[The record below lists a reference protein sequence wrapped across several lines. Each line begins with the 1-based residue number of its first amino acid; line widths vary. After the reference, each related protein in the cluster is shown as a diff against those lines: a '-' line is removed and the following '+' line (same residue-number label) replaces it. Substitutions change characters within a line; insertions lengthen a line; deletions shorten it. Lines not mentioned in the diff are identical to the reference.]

1 LSGLFCFGP
10 TDGFKDPTTFR
21 KSNMSK
27 QVFIYDTTLRDGN
40 QAKGISFSLED
51 KLAIARKLDAFGV
64 HYIEG
69 GWPNPTN
76 PTDVEFFRRAKTMT
90 WKHAK
95 IAAFGSTC
103 RPNGDPANDPIL
115 KPLVESGAPVL
126 TIFGK
131 SWDLHVTEV
140 LRTTLEENLRMIRES
155 VAFLKKNCEE
165 VVYDAEHFF
174 DGYRANPDYALST
187 LKAAQDG
194 GADCIVLCDTNG
206 GMALSWE
213 LEEITA
219 RVRRELTAPLGIHVH
234 NDTGTAVANS
244 LAAVRAGAT
253 QVQGVMNGYGERCG
267 NANLTTIIPD
277 LQFKMGLPVV
287 GEEQMRGLRALSL
300 SIDETANL
308 ANDIRQPYVGEAAFA
323 HKGGAHIDGVIKLAR
338 SFEHMDPALVGN
350 GRDFVVSNQSGGSL
364 IWDKIKAIKPDV
376 DRRSPEVADVLAEV
390 KRLEDEGYH
399 FELAEGSFQL
409 LARRRLGLFQDRFE
423 FLGFR
428 AIEEQVDGAVR
439 SEFTL
444 KLKVG
449 EAIEHTAADGNG
461 PVDAMNK
468 AMLKALVKFFPNLKD
483 LELAD
488 FKVRVLDNAAGAGAK
503 VRVWTRYV
511 DHAHPGRDP
520 YGTIGVSTNIIE
532 ASWRALMDGIQ
543 YKLLLDGE
551 S

>member
-1 LSGLFCFGP
+1 MS
-10 TDGFKDPTTFR
+10 TTPKTSR
-21 KSNMSK
+21 
-27 QVFIYDTTLRDGN
+27 VFIYDTTLRDGN

-51 KLAIARKLDAFGV
+51 KLAIARKLDGFGID
-64 HYIEG
+64 YIEG

-76 PTDVEFFRRAKTMT
+76 PTDVEFFRRARAIT

-103 RPNGDPANDPIL
+103 RPKGDPATDPIL

-131 SWDLHVTEV
+131 SWDLHVTDV

-155 VAFLKKNCEE
+155 IAFLKRNCEE

-174 DGYRANPDYALST
+174 DGYKANPEYALAT
-187 LKAAQDG
+187 LKAAEAG

-213 LEEITA
+213 LGEITA
-219 RVRRELTAPLGIHVH
+219 RIGEQLKTPLGIHVH

-244 LAAVRAGAT
+244 LAAVRAGAV

-277 LQFKMGLPVV
+277 LQFKMGIQVV
-287 GEEQMRGLRALSL
+287 SEEQMRGLRALSL
-300 SIDETANL
+300 SIDEIANL
-308 ANDIRQPYVGEAAFA
+308 SADIRQPYVGEAAFA

-364 IWDKIKAIKPDV
+364 IWDKIRAIKPDV
-376 DRRSPEVADVLAEV
+376 DRRAPEVADILAEV

-399 FELAEGSFQL
+399 FELADGSFQL
-409 LARRRLGLFQDRFE
+409 LARRRLGLFVDRFE
-423 FLGFR
+423 SLGFR
-428 AIEEQVDGAVR
+428 AIEEQVDGVVR

-449 EAIEHTAADGNG
+449 DEVEHTAADGNG
-461 PVDAMNK
+461 PVDAMNA
-468 AMLKALVKFFPNLKD
+468 AMLKGLARFFPGLKD

-488 FKVRVLDNAAGAGAK
+488 FKVRVLDNHSGAGAK

-511 DHAHPGRDP
+511 DHSRPDREP

-532 ASWRALMDGIQ
+532 ASWLALKDGVQ
-543 YKLLLDGE
+543 YKLMMDEGSE
-551 S
+551 

>member
-1 LSGLFCFGP
+1 VP
-10 TDGFKDPTTFR
+10 DGFQDRQVQSKQD
-21 KSNMSK
+21 NMTKK

-40 QAKGISFSLED
+40 QAKGLSFSLED
-51 KLAIARKLDAFGV
+51 KLAVARKLDTFGV
-64 HYIEG
+64 DYIEG

-76 PTDVEFFRRAKTMT
+76 PTDVEFFRRAAAMT

-103 RPNGDPANDPIL
+103 RPNGDPSTDAIL
-115 KPLVESGAPVL
+115 KPLVDSKAPVITL
-126 TIFGK
+126 FGK

-155 VAFLKKNCEE
+155 VAYLKKHAQE

-174 DGYRANPDYALST
+174 DGYKANPEYALST

-194 GADCIVLCDTNG
+194 GADCLVLCDTNG

-213 LEEITA
+213 LEEIVA
-219 RVRRELTAPLGIHVH
+219 KVKSELTTPLGIHVH
-234 NDTGTAVANS
+234 NDTGVAVANS
-244 LAAVRAGAT
+244 LAAVRAGAV
-253 QVQGVMNGYGERCG
+253 QVQGVFNGYGERCG
-267 NANLTTIIPD
+267 NANLTVIVPD
-277 LQFKMGLPVV
+277 LQLKMGHALITDD
-287 GEEQMRGLRALSL
+287 QMRGLRALSL
-300 SIDETANL
+300 SISEIANL
-308 ANDIRQPYVGEAAFA
+308 ADDIRQPYVGEAAFA
-323 HKGGAHIDGVIKLAR
+323 HKGGAHVDGVMKLAR
-338 SFEHMDPALVGN
+338 SFEHLDPALVGN
-350 GRDFVVSNQSGGSL
+350 ARDFVVSNQSGGSL
-364 IWDKIKAIKPDV
+364 IWDKIRAVKPEV
-376 DRRSPEVADVLAEV
+376 DRRSPEVAAILAEV
-390 KRLEDEGYH
+390 KRMEDEGYH
-399 FELAEGSFQL
+399 FEIADGSFQL
-409 LARRRLGLFQDRFE
+409 LVRRHLGMFRDRFE

-428 AIEEQVDGAVR
+428 AIEEQQDGAVR

-449 EAIEHTAADGNG
+449 EVVEHTAAEGNG

-468 AMLKALVKFFPNLKD
+468 AMLKALVGFFPGLKD

-488 FKVRVLDNAAGAGAK
+488 FKVRVLDNDQGAGAK

-511 DHAHPGRDP
+511 DHGHPDREP

-551 S
+551 AA

>member
-1 LSGLFCFGP
+1 MPGNG
-10 TDGFKDPTTFR
+10 DARDKDEIM
-21 KSNMSK
+21 KNGK
-27 QVFIYDTTLRDGN
+27 KVFLYDTTLRDGN

-51 KLAIARKLDAFGV
+51 KLSVARRLDAFGV
-64 HYIEG
+64 DYIEG

-76 PTDVEFFRRAKTMT
+76 PTDVEFFRRAKAME

-103 RPNGDPANDPIL
+103 RPKGDPENDPIL

-155 VAFLKKNCEE
+155 VAYLKKHCEE

-174 DGYRANPDYALST
+174 DGYKANPEYALAAV
-187 LKAAQDG
+187 KAAQDG

-213 LEEITA
+213 LEAIVA
-219 RVRRELTAPLGIHVH
+219 KVRAELTTPLGIHVH
-234 NDTGTAVANS
+234 NDTGVAVANS
-244 LAAVRAGAT
+244 LAAVRAGAV

-267 NANLTTIIPD
+267 NANLTTIAAD
-277 LQFKMGLPVV
+277 LQFKMGIPVV
-287 GEEQMRGLRALSL
+287 SDDQMRGLRALSL

-308 ANDIRQPYVGEAAFA
+308 ANDIRAPYVGEAAFA

-338 SFEHMDPALVGN
+338 SFEHMDPSLVGN

-376 DRRSPEVADVLAEV
+376 DRRSPEVADILAEV

-399 FELAEGSFQL
+399 FELADGSFQL
-409 LARRRLGLFQDRFE
+409 LARRRLGLFEDRFE

-428 AIEEQVDGAVR
+428 AIEEQNGAGIR

-449 EAIEHTAADGNG
+449 DAVEHTAAEGNG

-468 AMLKALVKFFPNLKD
+468 AMLKALAKFFPSLKD
-483 LELAD
+483 LELED
-488 FKVRVLDNAAGAGAK
+488 FKVRVLDNGSGAGAK
-503 VRVWTRYV
+503 VRVWTRYM
-511 DHAHPGRDP
+511 DHGHPEREP
-520 YGTIGVSTNIIE
+520 YGTIGVSTNVIE
-532 ASWRALMDGIQ
+532 ASWMALRDGVQ
-543 YKLLLDGE
+543 YKLMLDGE
-551 S
+551 G

>member
-1 LSGLFCFGP
+1 M
-10 TDGFKDPTTFR
+10 TTNAPENKPDQR
-21 KSNMSK
+21 EKR
-27 QVFIYDTTLRDGN
+27 VTLYDTTLRDGN

-51 KLAIARKLDAFGV
+51 KLAVARKLDTFGV
-64 HYIEG
+64 DYIEG

-76 PTDVEFFRRAKTMT
+76 PTDVEFFRRAKAMT

-103 RPNGDPANDPIL
+103 RPGGAPENDPIL

-131 SWDLHVTEV
+131 SWDLHVTDV

-174 DGYRANPDYALST
+174 DGYKANSAYALDT
-187 LKAAQDG
+187 LKAAQAG

-219 RVRRELTAPLGIHVH
+219 RVKSELNTPLGIHVH
-234 NDTGTAVANS
+234 NDTGVAVANS
-244 LAAVRAGAT
+244 LAAVRAGAV
-253 QVQGVMNGYGERCG
+253 QVQGVINGYGERCG

-277 LQFKMGLPVV
+277 LQFKMGFSVV
-287 GEEQMRGLRALSL
+287 SDEQMRGLRALSL
-300 SIDETANL
+300 SIDEIANL
-308 ANDIRQPYVGEAAFA
+308 AADIRQPYVGEAAFA
-323 HKGGAHIDGVIKLAR
+323 HKGGAHVDGVMKLAR
-338 SFEHMDPALVGN
+338 SFEHMDPSLVGN

-364 IWDKIKAIKPDV
+364 IWDKLRAIKSDI
-376 DRRSPEVADVLAEV
+376 DRRSPAVADILAEV

-399 FELAEGSFQL
+399 FELADGSFQL
-409 LARRRLGLFQDRFE
+409 LARRRLGLFKDRFE

-428 AIEEQVDGAVR
+428 AIEEQVGGTVR

-449 EAIEHTAADGNG
+449 DEIEHTAAEGNG
-461 PVDAMNK
+461 PVDAMNA
-468 AMLKALVKFFPNLKD
+468 AMLKALIKFFPSLKD

-488 FKVRVLDNAAGAGAK
+488 FKVRVLDNHSGAGAK

-511 DHAHPGRDP
+511 DHSHPEREP

-532 ASWRALMDGIQ
+532 ASWLALMDGIQ
-543 YKLLLDGE
+543 YKLMLDGE
-551 S
+551 

>member
-1 LSGLFCFGP
+1 M
-10 TDGFKDPTTFR
+10 K
-21 KSNMSK
+21 K

-40 QAKGISFSLED
+40 QAKGLSFSLED
-51 KLAIARKLDAFGV
+51 KLAIARKLDDFGV
-64 HYIEG
+64 DYIEG
-69 GWPNPTN
+69 SWPNPTN
-76 PTDVEFFRRAKTMT
+76 PTDVEFFRRAGAMT

-103 RPNGDPANDPIL
+103 RPNGDPATDPIL
-115 KPLVESGAPVL
+115 KPLVDSKAPVI

-131 SWDLHVTEV
+131 SWDLHVTDV

-155 VAFLKKNCEE
+155 VAYLKKNCEE

-174 DGYRANPDYALST
+174 DGYKANPEYALQA
-187 LKAAQDG
+187 LKAAQEG

-219 RVRRELTAPLGIHVH
+219 RVRQELTTPLGIHVH
-234 NDTGTAVANS
+234 NDTGVAVANS

-253 QVQGVMNGYGERCG
+253 QVQGVFNGYGERCG
-267 NANLTTIIPD
+267 NANLTVIVPD
-277 LQFKMGLPVV
+277 LQLKMGYKLVT
-287 GEEQMRGLRALSL
+287 EEQMRSLRALSL
-300 SIDETANL
+300 SIDEIANL
-308 ANDIRQPYVGEAAFA
+308 ADDIRQPYVGNPAFA

-338 SFEHMDPALVGN
+338 SFEHIDPAIVGN
-350 GRDFVVSNQSGGSL
+350 GRDLVVSNQSGGSL
-364 IWDKIKAIKPDV
+364 IWDKIKAIKPDL
-376 DRRSPEVADVLAEV
+376 DRRSPEVAEILAEV
-390 KRLEDEGYH
+390 KRMEDEGYH
-399 FELAEGSFQL
+399 FEIADGSFQL
-409 LARRRLGLFQDRFE
+409 LARRRLGLFKDRFE

-428 AIEEQVDGAVR
+428 AIEEQVNGNVR
-439 SEFTL
+439 SEFTI

-449 EAIEHTAADGNG
+449 EEVEHTAAEGNG
-461 PVDAMNK
+461 PVDAMNA
-468 AMLKALVKFFPNLKD
+468 AMLKALIKFFPNLKS

-488 FKVRVLDNAAGAGAK
+488 FKVRVLDNDKGAGAK

-511 DHAHPGRDP
+511 DHEHPERDP

-543 YKLLLDGE
+543 YKLLLDEQG
-551 S
+551 